1 MVNTL
6 KLPVGIDSFE
16 KIRKNRFYYIDKTK
30 LIEQLVETGG
40 EVTLFTRPR
49 RFGKTLNMSMLRSF
63 FEIDADESLFEE
75 YMGKYPVIFLSLK
88 SVDGLTFEDAKYR
101 MTELI
106 GLEAERFGFLEDSE
120 HLSENEKKRYK
131 AIISLNNGMNTMNEK
146 MLISSLQVLSQLLY
160 KHFGKK
166 VIILIDEYDVPLD
179 KAFVCGFLRKASLQ
193 VLIIL
198 RFYQS

>member
-63 FEIDADESLFEE
+63 FEIDADESLQKIKNF
-75 YMGKYPVIFLSLK
+75 VK
-88 SVDGLTFEDAKYR
+88 S
-101 MTELI
+101 I
-106 GLEAERFGFLEDSE
+106 W
-120 HLSENEKKRYK
+120 ENIRLF
-131 AIISLNNGMNTMNEK
+131 SF
-146 MLISSLQVLSQLLY
+146 
-160 KHFGKK
+160 H
-166 VIILIDEYDVPLD
+166 
-179 KAFVCGFLRKASLQ
+179 
-193 VLIIL
+193 
-198 RFYQS
+198 